1 MTSTITVK
9 EYVISYV
16 YFSKD
21 VNYLNPKLI
30 WHNKAASRIS

>member
-9 EYVISYV
+9 EYVISDV
-16 YFSKD
+16 YFSKG

-30 WHNKAASRIS
+30 WHNKAAS